1 MARGSNDNG
10 GLLQAL
16 LKILQHAR
24 ESGGQGS
31 GQLLGFDN
39 HEVLEVTE
47 AFAYPGGE
55 LDEDEQEEY
64 VDDMIKVLRDV
75 NADNNTVG
83 WYQSCHFDGFI
94 SYGLLEDQVMCQNRL
109 PNSILLAVDL
119 VRSANG
125 PPALHALRLREG
137 FQALYRERK
146 AGAAGTLPTVA
157 ALAEDGL
164 FEELPVFVRISA
176 LERILLLQQHRDGQ
190 LPVVGTPSIVELEQL
205 LLKDAATD
213 LTRAVDEVLGE
224 AGRMQH
230 YLRTTSKQQ
239 QALNAQL
246 MRLKHENAQR
256 TQSGEETLPLSSV
269 TANFRPPAEPTR
281 IPCLVA
287 SSNLNF
293 MLKGY
298 RSCPAEEDRSA
309 ASAK

>member
-1 MARGSNDNG
+1 MSPYC
-10 GLLQAL
+10 QTL

-39 HEVLEVTE
+39 HKVLEVTE
-47 AFAYPGGE
+47 AFPYPSGE
-55 LDEDEQEEY
+55 QLDEDEQEEY

-83 WYQSCHFDGFI
+83 WYQSCQFDGFI
-94 SYGLLEDQVMCQNRL
+94 SYGLLEDQIMCQNRL
-109 PNSILLAVDL
+109 HNSILLAVDL
-119 VRSANG
+119 ARSANG

-137 FQALYRERK
+137 FQTLYRERK

-157 ALAEDGL
+157 ALAEEGL
-164 FEELPVFVRISA
+164 FEELPIAVRISA
-176 LERILLLQQHRDGQ
+176 LERILLLQQHRDGL

-213 LTRAVDEVLGE
+213 LSRAVDEVLGE

-246 MRLKHENAQR
+246 MRLVPHTWDLDYYHYLLIGGRMCRNMKML
-256 TQSGEETLPLSSV
+256 SGRRAAKRRCPSPPS
-269 TANFRPPAEPTR
+269 RPTFGPPPSPRAFPVWWPR
-281 IPCLVA
+281 PISILC
-287 SSNLNF
+287 
-293 MLKGY
+293 
-298 RSCPAEEDRSA
+298 
-309 ASAK
+309 